1 MYEKTKG
8 KDPPTGD
15 LYWENKTYKLNRS
28 IIISFLLNSFP
39 STTITTTFFSTSECY
54 SKSKSP
60 EQNHFLTHLLK
71 LKVRW
76 QISPLYPGA
85 CFCSAMDDRRNSA
98 DSSVCC
104 TTNSWSDGRW
114 NHQGA
119 KSHRQKGVRE
129 PIVTLNFVCLFA
141 CLFNKNAQ
149 SKKKIATIKHQE
161 LFCVGRSSSWHG
173 NIPCE
178 RI

>member
-1 MYEKTKG
+1 MHIYAEFMRRQRVKI
-8 KDPPTGD
+8 PQD
-15 LYWENKTYKLNRS
+15 LCWENKTYKLNTTFR
-28 IIISFLLNSFP
+28 LFP
-39 STTITTTFFSTSECY
+39 STTTTTFFSTSKCY
-54 SKSKSP
+54 SKSESP
-60 EQNHFLTHLLK
+60 EQKHFLTHLLK

-85 CFCSAMDDRRNSA
+85 CFCSAVDDGRNSA

-104 TTNSWSDGRW
+104 TTNSWSNGRW

-129 PIVTLNFVCLFA
+129 SIVTLNFVCLFA
-141 CLFNKNAQ
+141 CLFNKNAL

-161 LFCVGRSSSWHG
+161 LFCVGWSSSWHG
-173 NIPCE
+173 NIPGE